1 MMSVAI
7 EARNFIE
14 RTLKISNHSIR
25 SLSSILEIPPKR
37 LLNINLL
44 REKDIDM
51 IIKLKRAI
59 EKS

>member
-1 MMSVAI
+1 MSVAI
-7 EARNFIE
+7 EARKFIE

-25 SLSSILEIPPKR
+25 SLSSILEIPTKR

-51 IIKLKRAI
+51 IIKLKRAV
-59 EKS
+59 EKY